1 VIPKGGVLVLDL
13 PQVVATLDTHGL
25 YLWVTP

>member
-1 VIPKGGVLVLDL
+1 VLVLDL